1 MRRAEANI
9 NGTVL
14 IDNKCLTEEVLK
26 FQQTGIASDKLGQI
40 LLDLTDNVLLHKNWR
55 NYKQDLKDDMRSRA
69 IEKIMKYGLPHF
81 NPDKGST
88 AFSYFTRI
96 CFTSYMEVVARYYK
110 NLNNHQKYI
119 RNCLEKYICD
129 TNSHVAI
136 ESLNQFQTSFEST
149 QDDN

>member
-1 MRRAEANI
+1 MRRANANL
-9 NGTVL
+9 NGTVP

-26 FQQTGIASDKLGQI
+26 FQQTGVASDKLGLL
-40 LLDLTDNVLLHKNWR
+40 LLDLCNNVLLHKNWR

-69 IEKIMKYGLPHF
+69 IEKIMKYGLLHF

-96 CFTSYMEVVARYYK
+96 CFTSYMEVVVRYYK

-119 RNCLEKYICD
+119 RSCLEKYAHD
-129 TNSHVAI
+129 TNSRIAL
-136 ESLNQFQTSFEST
+136 ETLNQFQTSYEST